1 MTSSCLN
8 IRWLIG
14 ITLISWLF
22 LSEAA
27 SSEIQQ
33 TDHCYL
39 DGISNRSQCG
49 FVNVAENPSQPNGK
63 KIQIHYAVLPAV
75 KPLHPDEAFLAIAG
89 GPGQS
94 AIDNASSFESTFKKI
109 RETRDILLIDQR
121 GTGRSNLLQCSG
133 PEDSNQSPLTINER
147 DVDTLAEARKCL
159 QQLDADVSMYNSSV
173 AIHDFEAVRQ
183 VLGYK
188 KLHLYGISYG
198 SRMAQLYMRHYSD
211 ALATVTLD
219 GVVPMQQSVIA
230 VGLSV
235 DRALQGVLDEC
246 ADDPVCASKYPNLNQ
261 TLDELNREL
270 HESPIRADIFHPLTG
285 EPDELLLTRDKVL
298 GILRLSMY
306 SPATRSLLPLA
317 IQQAAQGIFQPM
329 LGLYSLMLE
338 NIDMAAGMHNAVVCA
353 EDLHRIDDNLKT
365 AIKGSYMASSLYQQ
379 IRDACSVWPS
389 NLARDDFFQP
399 VASDIPTLLLS
410 GELDPATPPDWGTM
424 AMTKMTNARH
434 LIAPHAS
441 HGVASQTCGNRLVA
455 ELVENGDIENIEGD
469 CLEDTSAKEF
479 YLNPSSA
486 QPVSPKKTGEDIL

>member
-1 MTSSCLN
+1 MANFYLN
-8 IRWLIG
+8 YRWLIKAF
-14 ITLISWLF
+14 ITLWLISSQHVIGETEF
-22 LSEAA
+22 T
-27 SSEIQQ
+27 Q
-33 TDHCYL
+33 HCYL
-39 DGISNRSQCG
+39 DGISDRLECG
-49 FVNVAENPSQPNGK
+49 YVNVAEDPNQPHSK
-63 KIQIHYAVLPAV
+63 TIQIHYAVLPAV
-75 KPLHPDEAFLAIAG
+75 KPIHPEEAFLAIAG

-94 AIDNASSFESTFKKI
+94 AIDNASSFNSTFKKI

-121 GTGRSNLLQCSG
+121 GTGRSNLLQCPQPVGSHR
-133 PEDSNQSPLTINER
+133 SPLTINER
-147 DVDTLAEARKCL
+147 EIDTLEETKKCL
-159 QQLDADVSMYNSSV
+159 QQLKADVTLYTSSV
-173 AIHDFEAVRQ
+173 AIHDFEAVRE

-211 ALATVTLD
+211 SLATVTLD

-246 ADDPVCASKYPNLNQ
+246 ANNDVCASEYPHLNQ
-261 TLDELNREL
+261 TLDELNHEL
-270 HESPIRADIFHPLTG
+270 DENPIRADIFHPLTG

-317 IQQAAQGIFQPM
+317 IGKAAQGNFQPM

-338 NIDMAAGMHNAVVCA
+338 NIDLAAGMHNAVVCA

-365 AIKGSYMASSLYQQ
+365 AIEGSYMASSLYQQ

-389 NLARDDFFQP
+389 NLATDDFFLP

-424 AMTKMTNARH
+424 AMAKMTNARH

-469 CLEDTSAKEF
+469 CLEDTSARGF

-486 QPVSPKKTGEDIL
+486 QPVSQEKTVEGIL